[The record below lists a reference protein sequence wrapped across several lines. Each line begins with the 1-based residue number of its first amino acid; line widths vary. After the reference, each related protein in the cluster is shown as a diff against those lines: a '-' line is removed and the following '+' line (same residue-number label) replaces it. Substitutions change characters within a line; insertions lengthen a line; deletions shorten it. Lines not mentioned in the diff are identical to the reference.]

1 MTLNLHGVVRAGHP
15 LPDPAQFDV
24 RLVVW
29 EDLAVVV
36 SALHRDRDVAEQDA
50 AQQLGMLSEMVQRG
64 PVVPL
69 RWGTVAEDDESARTE
84 VIRPVAPH
92 LRSELE
98 RLDGLVEFH
107 VYLQFDEETAMQA
120 VAGERGG
127 WGGRPAAAL
136 TDRVKAG
143 EAIARRVVAWRRAR
157 SDDLL
162 KPLNRYAQDVETLED
177 GDHLVER
184 RAFLVRQ
191 ENVPAA
197 SRAVAAIAAEDVD
210 SRLVAPLPAFSFLRD
225 VSKTSDDRDRA
236 SRWGW

>member
-15 LPDPAQFDV
+15 LPDPARFDV

-29 EDLAVVV
+29 EDLALVV
-36 SALHRDRDVAEQDA
+36 SPLPVGRDVAGQDA
-50 AQQLGMLSEMVQRG
+50 AQQFAMLCEMVQRG

-69 RWGTVAEDDESARTE
+69 RWGTVAEDEQAARTE
-84 VIRPVAPH
+84 VVRPIAQH
-92 LRSELE
+92 LRSELD
-98 RLDGLVEFH
+98 RLDGLVEAH
-107 VYLQFDEETAMQA
+107 VYLQFDEEAALRA
-120 VAGERGG
+120 VASEP
-127 WGGRPAAAL
+127 GRRAARQGAAL

-143 EAIARRVVAWRRAR
+143 EAIARRVASWRRAR

-162 KPLNRYAQDVETLED
+162 KPLDRFAHDVKALDD

-191 ENVPAA
+191 EKLLAA
-197 SRAVAAIAAEDVD
+197 SQAVAAIATEEAAG
-210 SRLVAPLPAFSFLRD
+210 RLVGPLPAFSFLRA
-225 VSKTSDDRDRA
+225 VAKTSDDGERA